1 MCFSASAQPPQLP
14 ADSYLNS
21 PAVSGGDVML
31 CSADG
36 TKVLGYMAQ
45 AARDRAS
52 GAGIVIVPD
61 VFGLRPFY
69 QELAHRFAA
78 TGVQALAIDL
88 YGRTAGPTP
97 QPRDETFDFWPHIR
111 AVQTTTVAQDIAAGL
126 AFLRTLPEDAP
137 KALFTIGFCF
147 GGATSFLQ
155 AALGQG
161 LAGVIG
167 FYGPPIVT
175 PSWQGPAPA
184 LIDHVS
190 AFTCPVLGIFG
201 GADPHIPAESI
212 TCFDAALS
220 AANIAHELVI
230 YPGAPHSFFDWAQSE
245 YAQESEDAWRRVLAF
260 IRNHTEALSS
270 QEESISEQ

>member
-1 MCFSASAQPPQLP
+1 
-14 ADSYLNS
+14 
-21 PAVSGGDVML
+21 ML
-31 CSADG
+31 RSADG
-36 TKVLGYMAQ
+36 TRVPGYLAQ
-45 AARDRAS
+45 ATRGGAS
-52 GAGIVIVPD
+52 SAGIVIVPD
-61 VFGLRPFY
+61 AFGLRPFY

-111 AVQTTTVAQDIAAGL
+111 AVQTATVAQDIAAGI

-137 KALFTIGFCF
+137 KVLFTLGFCF

-155 AALGQG
+155 AALRQG

-184 LIDHVS
+184 VMEHVS

-212 TCFDAALS
+212 AQFDTELA

-230 YPGAPHSFFDWAQSE
+230 YPEAPHSFFDWGQSE
-245 YAQESEDAWRRVLAF
+245 YAQASNDAWRRVLAF
-260 IRNHTEALSS
+260 IRNITEALAS
-270 QEESISEQ
+270 QEEMTSDQ